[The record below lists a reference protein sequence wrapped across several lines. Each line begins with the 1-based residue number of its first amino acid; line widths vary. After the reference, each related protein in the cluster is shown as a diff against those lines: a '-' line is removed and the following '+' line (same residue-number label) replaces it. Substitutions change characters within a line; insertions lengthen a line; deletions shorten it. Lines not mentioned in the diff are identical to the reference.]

1 MFKINP
7 LDGAIQAE
15 GGQTVFSMRGLSL
28 LKSGATMH
36 LAGKAPNLWAHAK
49 VYSSGGE
56 NALHQHEKEDHC
68 FLVLQGKATFYF
80 GDGSSRRLEA
90 FEGVVLPRKTLY
102 RFQAEPN
109 ENLVLFRVGG
119 AELTAPDDI
128 DPDLKFPREL
138 LETRTSRAG
147 QTAVGDAP
155 QNGAHSQPVEVLP
168 GQFFPTT

>member
-1 MFKINP
+1 MFKILP
-7 LDGAIQAE
+7 LEGAVQAE
-15 GGQTVFSMRGLSL
+15 AGQTIFSMRGLPL

-68 FLVLQGKATFYF
+68 FLVLQGTATFYF
-80 GDGSSRRLEA
+80 GDGSSRQVQP

-102 RFQAEPN
+102 RFQADPG

-119 AELTAPDDI
+119 AELTAPDDL
-128 DPDLKFPREL
+128 DPDLGFPKEL
-138 LETRTSRAG
+138 IESRTSRDRE
-147 QTAVGDAP
+147 TAISDAP
-155 QNGAHSQPVEVLP
+155 DNGAHSQRVEVLP
-168 GQFFPTT
+168 GQFFPKA